1 MTRISKISL
10 VLLALLASAA
20 TTRAQQ
26 MPDARVADI
35 VKASKLRFGLFPPQY
50 VKDPATGDLK
60 GAWVEVAHALAGR
73 IGVELVL
80 LEHPTPP
87 KAIECLKAGACDAI
101 FLPRDDRAAGVAD
114 FSAPYMQ
121 FEYTLLVPV
130 GSSIS
135 RFADADRSGVK
146 IAAVRNHAS
155 TNALIP
161 LLKQAQLVYA
171 ETPDPTF
178 NLLRDRQAD
187 VMASVRGTLLA
198 YSAQLPGSRVLE
210 DHYGANINRIAIAK
224 GNAGRLAYINEFVEE
239 AKASGLVQRAIDRVG
254 PAGARVAP
262 AGDPN

>member
-1 MTRISKISL
+1 MTRISKIAL
-10 VLLALLASAA
+10 VLLALLASPA

-26 MPDARVADI
+26 TPDARVADI
-35 VKASKLRFGLFPPQY
+35 VKAGKLRFGVFPPQY
-50 VKDPATGDLK
+50 VKDSATGELK
-60 GAWVEVAHALAGR
+60 SAWIEVARALAGR

-121 FEYTLLVPV
+121 FEYTFLVPA
-130 GSSIS
+130 GSSIR
-135 RFADADRSGVK
+135 RFADADRSGVR

-171 ETPDPTF
+171 DTPDPTF
-178 NLLRDRQAD
+178 NLLRDGQAD
-187 VMASVRGTLLA
+187 VMASVRGTLLG
-198 YSAQLPGSRVLE
+198 YSAQLSGSRVLE
-210 DHYGANINRIAIAK
+210 DHYGANINRIVIAK
-224 GNAGRLAYINEFVEE
+224 GNPGRLAYINEFVEQ
-239 AKASGLVQRAIDRVG
+239 AKATGLVQRAIDHAG
-254 PAGARVAP
+254 PPGLTVAP
-262 AGDPN
+262 VGDPN